1 MAKSKNRDIIS
12 MECTVCKRRNYSTMK
27 NKKNNTERLILSK
40 YCQFDKRH
48 TEHKEV
54 KQARSSIGRAS
65 VSKTECWGFES
76 LRACF
81 LMKQINSIKS
91 FFQKLWIELTQKVT
105 WPSRKVMI
113 ESTIIILS
121 FILIW
126 ASLIGAIDFVF
137 ATGLSK
143 FLDFVN
149 PV

>member
-1 MAKSKNRDIIS
+1 
-12 MECTVCKRRNYSTMK
+12 
-27 NKKNNTERLILSK
+27 
-40 YCQFDKRH
+40 
-48 TEHKEV
+48 
-54 KQARSSIGRAS
+54 
-65 VSKTECWGFES
+65 
-76 LRACF
+76 
-81 LMKQINSIKS
+81 
-91 FFQKLWIELTQKVT
+91 
-105 WPSRKVMI
+105 MI

>member
-1 MAKSKNRDIIS
+1 
-12 MECTVCKRRNYSTMK
+12 
-27 NKKNNTERLILSK
+27 
-40 YCQFDKRH
+40 
-48 TEHKEV
+48 
-54 KQARSSIGRAS
+54 
-65 VSKTECWGFES
+65 
-76 LRACF
+76 
-81 LMKQINSIKS
+81 MKQINSIKS

-121 FILIW
+121 FILVW

-143 FLDFVN
+143 FLEFVN